1 MKGDCGMKR
10 RKDAAGTAK
19 KKRKWV
25 LPVAVVASIVVA
37 LIIACLIILGIM
49 TKKELGFS
57 VGRYLAA
64 RNDVNMVVMDDAP
77 KGITNQEER
86 ERYMSPVVMSNRT
99 ERDLFRNLDTGDEI
113 LIVHGGVKE
122 SYPGGTGVYAV
133 FKLEDG
139 SVEDIP
145 QKILSDLMA
154 MGWLESVINMDE
166 GFPDW
171 GLTLSGKDVTPTG
184 LTLVCT
190 KNGGDPTGKI
200 QCGTEYHLIVLED
213 GTWKNVPT
221 VIEEYGWD
229 GMAYLIRE
237 GKDTEFEISWEWLYG
252 ALPAGTYRLT
262 KEFMDWR
269 EPGDYDKA
277 MYWVEF
283 EIEE

>member
-1 MKGDCGMKR
+1 MKR

-25 LPVAVVASIVVA
+25 LPVVVVAGIAVA

-49 TKKELGFS
+49 AKKELGFS

-64 RNDVNMVVMDDAP
+64 DDGVSMVVMDDAP
-77 KGITNQEER
+77 DSITDPAER

-99 ERDLFRNLDTGDEI
+99 DRDLFKNLDTGDKI

-133 FKLEDG
+133 FQLDDG
-139 SVEDIP
+139 SIEDIP
-145 QKILSDLMA
+145 EKILNDLTA
-154 MGWLESVINMDE
+154 MGWIEPVVHMDE

-171 GLTLSGKDVTPTG
+171 GLTLSVKDVTPTG

-190 KNGGDPTGKI
+190 KNGGNSTGELM
-200 QCGTEYHLIVLED
+200 CGEEYQLVALKE
-213 GTWKNVPT
+213 GAWKSVPT
-221 VIEEYGWD
+221 VITNYGFNSMGYWVS
-229 GMAYLIRE
+229 E
-237 GKDTEFEISWEWLYG
+237 GTDTEFEIDWEWLYG
-252 ALPAGTYRLT
+252 KLTAGTYRLT
-262 KEFMDWR
+262 KSFMDFR
-269 EPGDYDKA
+269 ETGDYDTA

-283 EIEE
+283 EITE